1 MSKSPE
7 DSLKPRIRAPE
18 TSRSSEPGGIWML
31 QLFGAFVG
39 LCLGAGLLVL
49 AVAVD
54 VVRFRGTGR
63 ADICSSSN
71 PECAL
76 FEGSPK

>member
-1 MSKSPE
+1 
-7 DSLKPRIRAPE
+7 
-18 TSRSSEPGGIWML
+18 ML

-39 LCLGAGLLVL
+39 LCLGAGLLVW

-54 VVRFRGTGR
+54 VVHFRGDR
-63 ADICSSSN
+63 SADICSSSD

-76 FEGSPK
+76 LEGLAEVGANISSQIGGMILTGVFLAM